1 MTSKQKMAQRK
12 IKLTDQELDALMP
25 GRQKVL
31 ADTRSK
37 DQLIKAVHSDRK
49 KMNRRAGLGTAASAT
64 GMAATIASLFPKS
77 PAAQAMLLGGGLTAS
92 LGGIALRS
100 NARKKAKDLS
110 VSKRALLR
118 KIKAERGQ
126 AKTASPAGQTTKPKT
141 APPTG
146 QTTKAKPSL
155 PPITL
160 PAGHTEDPRTV
171 KTHDPKGKPLFH
183 PGGNVI
189 LRHQRRR
196 IKEKAM
202 ADVSNPGQG
211 ILKRTKRSIHHYIE
225 SPPPADTPSPKATS
239 MPVKTGS
246 IDFSVGLRVA
256 SDTLYTTFMDKT
268 ASNPMLLAR
277 LGKLLSG
284 AATKVSPHVAK
295 AYQATKSGGKALAEG
310 IESGARMGRDKLMTT
325 FPKQGEQFAALLKK
339 NPELAKT
346 LGAAK
351 ENWKPLAGGFAAG
364 GLLTSGD

>member
-1 MTSKQKMAQRK
+1 MTSKQKMAQKK

-25 GRQKVL
+25 GRQRVL

-49 KMNRRAGLGTAASAT
+49 KMNRRAGLGTAASSA

-77 PAAQAMLLGGGLTAS
+77 PAAQAALLGGGLTAS
-92 LGGIALRS
+92 LGGIVLRS
-100 NARKKAKDLS
+100 SARKKAKDLS

-118 KIKAERGQ
+118 KIKEERGQ
-126 AKTASPAGQTTKPKT
+126 AKTAAPAGQTD
-141 APPTG
+141 
-146 QTTKAKPSL
+146 S
-155 PPITL
+155 
-160 PAGHTEDPRTV
+160 V
-171 KTHDPKGKPLFH
+171 
-183 PGGNVI
+183 
-189 LRHQRRR
+189 
-196 IKEKAM
+196 
-202 ADVSNPGQG
+202 
-211 ILKRTKRSIHHYIE
+211 
-225 SPPPADTPSPKATS
+225 
-239 MPVKTGS
+239 
-246 IDFSVGLRVA
+246 DFSSGLRIA

-284 AATKVSPHVAK
+284 AATKASPHVAK
-295 AYQATKSGGKALAEG
+295 AYQTAKSGGKTIAEG

-351 ENWKPLAGGFAAG
+351 ENWRPLAGGFAAG
-364 GLLTSGD
+364 GLLMSGD

>member
-12 IKLTDQELDALMP
+12 IKLTGQELDALMP

-37 DQLIKAVHSDRK
+37 DQLIKDIHSDRK

-110 VSKRALLR
+110 VSKRALFR
-118 KIKAERGQ
+118 KIRAERGQ
-126 AKTASPAGQTTKPKT
+126 AKTASPAGQTTTSKFP
-141 APPTG
+141 
-146 QTTKAKPSL
+146 
-155 PPITL
+155 L
-160 PAGHTEDPRTV
+160 PAGHTEDPT
-171 KTHDPKGKPLFH
+171 KIPTHFPGGKPAFH
-183 PGGNVI
+183 PGGNLN
-189 LRHQRRR
+189 LRNQRLR
-196 IKEKAM
+196 IREKAV
-202 ADVSNPGQG
+202 ADSLNPGKG
-211 ILKRTKRSIHHYIE
+211 TLKRTKRGVHHYIQDAPKPK
-225 SPPPADTPSPKATS
+225 PPTS
-239 MPVKTGS
+239 VKTGS

-284 AATKVSPHVAK
+284 AATKASPHVAK

-364 GLLTSGD
+364 GLLMSGD

>member
-1 MTSKQKMAQRK
+1 MTSKQKTAQK
-12 IKLTDQELDALMP
+12 KMKLTDQELDALMP
-25 GRQKVL
+25 GRQRVL

-37 DQLIKAVHSDRK
+37 EQLIKAVHSDRK
-49 KMNRRAGLGTAASAT
+49 KMNRRAGLGTAASSA

-77 PAAQAMLLGGGLTAS
+77 PAAQAALLGGGLTAS

-118 KIKAERGQ
+118 KIKEERGQ
-126 AKTASPAGQTTKPKT
+126 AKTAAPAGQTGDPNQI
-141 APPTG
+141 
-146 QTTKAKPSL
+146 QTHFADGS
-155 PPITL
+155 
-160 PAGHTEDPRTV
+160 PAY
-171 KTHDPKGKPLFH
+171 H
-183 PGGNVI
+183 PGGNLIRKNEV
-189 LRHQRRR
+189 RR
-196 IKEKAM
+196 IKQKAV
-202 ADVSNPGQG
+202 ADFYSPGEG
-211 ILKRTKRSIHHYIE
+211 KLKRTKRGVHHYIK
-225 SPPPADTPSPKATS
+225 SPPPAAGMTSPKAMS

-246 IDFSVGLRVA
+246 VDFSVGLRVA

-284 AATKVSPHVAK
+284 AATIASPHVAK

-364 GLLTSGD
+364 GLLTSGA